1 MVKQLKAQWEEA
13 YKALEAKLIPFLP
26 GEVFDYLR
34 ELEKKYSTTIESAS
48 NIHSQPDGSLA
59 GQVKIAGRWLLF
71 KGDTLITTIAGQK
84 IEDASDIHSQPDGS
98 LAGRVKIAGQL
109 HYFFWHDE
117 KRSVLVP

>member
-34 ELEKKYSTTIESAS
+34 ELEKKLSITIEDAF

-59 GQVKIAGRWLLF
+59 GPVQIAGKELLF
-71 KGDTLITTIAGQK
+71 KGHTLNTTIAGQK
-84 IEDASDIHSQPDGS
+84 
-98 LAGRVKIAGQL
+98 
-109 HYFFWHDE
+109 F
-117 KRSVLVP
+117 

>member
-34 ELEKKYSTTIESAS
+34 ELEKKLSITIEDAS
-48 NIHSQPDGSLA
+48 DIHSQPDGSLA
-59 GQVKIAGRWLLF
+59 GRVLIAGHWLPF

-84 IEDASDIHSQPDGS
+84 IEDASFIHSQPDGS
-98 LAGRVKIAGQL
+98 LAGRVQIAGQL

-117 KRSVLVP
+117 KRSLLVP